1 MKILTLLLCLHPFI
15 SFADVDIIYG
25 KDNRQELIL
34 HNDPVIRELGRST
47 FAQIH
52 SDLYVLQRNRDIK
65 LKNFSLRDYG
75 ACEDEP
81 FSAQQAVSDC
91 TAFLIS
97 STHVLTAGHCI
108 DHQICAEG
116 SYSWVLDY
124 AVDKSGS
131 LNNFIPKNKVYS
143 CDSVV
148 GRMKTKSGY
157 DYAIIELDRA
167 VSDRKP
173 LKLNLDPTKK
183 VVRGTELFVIGYPTG
198 LPAKVADNAKV
209 TRITFLEFFADLDT
223 YGGNSGSP
231 IFNAKTKEVEGILV
245 NGNEDFIDSKKEK
258 CFRSN
263 RVNTPGD
270 EGVFI
275 LSNIKD
281 LGTYIK

>member
-1 MKILTLLLCLHPFI
+1 MKAFTILLCFLPLF
-15 SFADVDIIYG
+15 SSADVDIIYG
-25 KDNRQELIL
+25 ADNRQELVL
-34 HNDPVIRELGRST
+34 HKDPVIRELGRST

-52 SDLYVLQRNRDIK
+52 KEFYVLQRSRDIK
-65 LKNFSLRDYG
+65 FKSFSLKDYG

-81 FSAQQAVSDC
+81 FSAQQAISDC

-97 STHVLTAGHCI
+97 SKHILTAGHCV

-116 SYSWVLDY
+116 RYSWVLDY
-124 AVDKSGS
+124 AVDQSGI
-131 LNNFIPKNKVYS
+131 LNNFVSKNKVYS
-143 CDSVV
+143 CDSIVS
-148 GRMKTKSGY
+148 RMKTKSGY
-157 DYAIIELDRA
+157 DYAIIELDRP
-167 VSDRKP
+167 VNDRKP
-173 LKLNLDPTKK
+173 LKLNLDPMKK
-183 VVRGTELFVIGYPTG
+183 VVRGTELFTIGYPTG

-231 IFNAKTKEVEGILV
+231 VFNAKTKEVEGILV

-281 LGTYIK
+281 LETYIK